1 MNNSKTTIIAEV
13 GVNHDGD
20 VSKALDLVDVAAEVC
35 ADAVKF
41 QTFIP
46 ENPKLATYPNW
57 YSLVA
62 TIS

>member
-1 MNNSKTTIIAEV
+1 MARSRQTFVVAEA

-20 VSKALDLVDVAAEVC
+20 IDKALSLVDVAAEVC

-46 ENPKLATYPNW
+46 EKLPGNT
-57 YSLVA
+57 
-62 TIS
+62 